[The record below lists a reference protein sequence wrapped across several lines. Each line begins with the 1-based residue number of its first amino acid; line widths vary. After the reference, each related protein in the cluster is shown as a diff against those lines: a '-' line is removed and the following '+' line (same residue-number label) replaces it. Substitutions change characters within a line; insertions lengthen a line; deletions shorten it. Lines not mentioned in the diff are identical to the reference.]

1 MNKLKLL
8 IYILSSLIFI
18 ANIYF
23 VIDGIDSKPIDSLYT
38 NNSILNLI
46 MISRINQIIAFIFS
60 VILLVIGLGNTIK
73 EKQTFWFFIALNF
86 LNAFAVFAVA
96 KYLSMLNI

>member
-1 MNKLKLL
+1 MNKLKFA
-8 IYILSSLIFI
+8 IYILTSLIFA

-23 VIDGIDSKPIDSLYT
+23 VIDGINNKPIDSILT
-38 NNSILNLI
+38 DNSILNLI

-60 VILLVIGLGNTIK
+60 VILLVVGIGNTQK
-73 EKQTFWFFIALNF
+73 EKQAFWFFIALNF
-86 LNAFAVFAVA
+86 LNAFAVFAVT

>member
-1 MNKLKLL
+1 MNKLKFA
-8 IYILSSLIFI
+8 IYILTSLIFA

-23 VIDGIDSKPIDSLYT
+23 VIDGINNKPIDTILT
-38 NNSILNLI
+38 DNSILNLI

-60 VILLVIGLGNTIK
+60 VILLVVGLGNTKK
-73 EKQTFWFFIALNF
+73 EKQAFWFFIALNF
-86 LNAFAVFAVA
+86 LNAFAVFAVT